1 MKTQALALLA
11 PFLLAAACGGS
22 DPAVPDGPS
31 PAEALA
37 ALRADAAAL
46 RAKAEHQDPEVTL
59 QHCLIGVAGHG
70 TPATRSAAEAE
81 ALAAEVYARARN
93 GEDFDLLVKNHSDD
107 IYPCLYSL
115 ALAEPAPPG
124 AHPRA
129 KVAPPALGD
138 TAWRLEVGELGVVV
152 FDGDQAEPRSPF
164 GWHVVRRL
172 K

>member
-1 MKTQALALLA
+1 MKTRVRPLLA
-11 PFLLAAACGGS
+11 PLLLAAACGGS
-22 DPAVPDGPS
+22 EPEAPSGPS

-46 RAKAEHQDPEVTL
+46 RARPEHRDPLVTL

-70 TPATRSAAEAE
+70 TQATRSAAEAE

-107 IYPCLYSL
+107 IYPCLYTLS
-115 ALAEPAPPG
+115 LAEPAPPG

-129 KVAPPALGD
+129 RVAPPALGAS
-138 TAWRLEVGELGVVV
+138 AWRLAPGELGVAA
-152 FDGDQAEPRSPF
+152 FDGDGSAPESPY
-164 GWHVVRRL
+164 GWHVIRRV